1 MQEVNVNKIWF
12 DFIKNGQ
19 KTVEG
24 RLNKGKFSNMKI
36 GDIIKFVN
44 GDENVKVKIKNI
56 THYKSFENYLIMEG
70 LKRTLPGIKNLN
82 DGLNVYY
89 AYFTKQ
95 QEQEFNILA
104 IDIKKI

>member
-12 DFIKNGQ
+12 DFIKSGL

-24 RLNKGKFSNMKI
+24 RLNKGKFSNMKV
-36 GDIIKFVN
+36 GDIIKFVSGN
-44 GDENVKVKIKNI
+44 DSVQVKIINI
-56 THYKSFENYLIMEG
+56 THYKSFESYLIMEG
-70 LKRTLPGIKNLN
+70 LKRTLPGIKNIK

-89 AYFTKQ
+89 SYFTKE
-95 QEQEFNILA
+95 QEDEFNILA